1 MNTKST
7 KLLPVAL
14 AAGVLGLSLRLLLY
28 RTGFDEWGILSDT
41 HPLHIACLILAIA
54 AGVYLALQCRKP
66 ELEPESVGPLRLRL
80 LCAFGACGLLTA
92 NAFTFPHPLSGALNM
107 ARLLLC
113 FGCAFSIVVC
123 ACREV
128 GGKAAGLVCH
138 GLICVY
144 FGVDMLCRYQ
154 VWSGNPQLPDYCF
167 HILACVFL
175 TLSAYHRLAFDTGL
189 GKARSL
195 RFTSLMALL
204 LCLLS
209 TVGPDPWQF
218 FLGGA
223 CFACV
228 NLLLP
233 LPRAKESTEPEEA

>member
-1 MNTKST
+1 MDRIKQANP
-7 KLLPVAL
+7 LPLTL
-14 AAGVLGLSLRLLLY
+14 AAGLLGAGLRLMLY
-28 RTGFDEWGILSDT
+28 RTGFDAWGILSDT
-41 HPLHIACLILAIA
+41 HPLHIICLLLAA
-54 AGVYLALQCRKP
+54 AMAVYLALKCRKEVP
-66 ELEPESVGPLRLRL
+66 EAPTARMPRL

-92 NAFTFPHPLSGALNM
+92 NAFTFPHPLAGALHT

-113 FGCAFSIVVC
+113 FGCAFCIVAC
-123 ACREV
+123 ACLEV

-138 GLICVY
+138 GIICVY

-167 HILACVFL
+167 HVLACVCL
-175 TLSAYHRLAFDTGL
+175 TLSAYHRLAFDAGL
-189 GKARSL
+189 GKESAL

-218 FLGGA
+218 YLGGA
-223 CFACV
+223 CWALT

-233 LPRAKESTEPEEA
+233 LPRAEEPEAPEES